1 MVKKLQSWQM
11 ILLVFL
17 GVFFV
22 RNCML
27 PFVSD
32 DIPYAFIWD
41 GADRGNL
48 LDGVGPRQRITSF
61 YDIVV
66 SQWSHYMTW
75 GGRIW
80 KTTPGTTVPICMR
93 NIMG

>member
-11 ILLVFL
+11 LLLVFL
-17 GVFFV
+17 GLFFV

-66 SQWSHYMTW
+66 SHCSFYMFLVGW
-75 GGRIW
+75 FLGIGLSQLFAW
-80 KTTPGTTVPICMR
+80 
-93 NIMG
+93 